1 MAPARCTIAVDWS
14 GAARGAERRIWLA
27 EVARGRLVR
36 LECGRSR
43 EELMRHL
50 RERAEH
56 DSSLAVGFDFAFGFP
71 AWFARGLGAG
81 SGQETWQSAAE
92 QGETW
97 LARCEPPF
105 FGRKGARRPLKDP
118 ARPLW
123 RRTELEH
130 PPVAGIA
137 PKSVFQIGGAGA
149 VGTGSLRG
157 MSLLLELERAGFSI
171 WPFARAEPPFAAE
184 IYPRWF
190 TGPLA
195 KSRRSSRALQIA
207 NHPLPAEQRLAE
219 LAEAS
224 EDAFDAAFS
233 ALALA
238 EAPPPED
245 PRGFDALFQLEGRIW
260 RPTVDPYN
268 FRDGQ

>member
-130 PPVAGIA
+130 PPLAGIR

-157 MSLLLELERAGFSI
+157 MPLLPEFERAGFSI
-171 WPFARAEPPFAAE
+171 WPFARAQAPFAAE

-190 TGPLA
+190 TGALTKA
-195 KSRRSSRALQIA
+195 SRTARALSLA
-207 NHPLPAEQRLAE
+207 NSPLPAEPALCE
-219 LAEAS
+219 LAEQS
-224 EDAFDAAFS
+224 EDAFDAARS
-233 ALALA
+233 AVALALA
-238 EAPPPED
+238 ASPAD
-245 PRGFDALFQLEGRIW
+245 PLEMDPLFRLEGRIW
-260 RPTVDPYN
+260 RPPVD
-268 FRDGQ
+268 RVQSRG